1 MTMNY
6 RSIESQADIPVHG
19 VFELD
24 GLQPGMGT
32 VIGTA
37 MRRVLLSSVPG
48 AAAAWMNIEG
58 VAHEFSTVPGMK
70 EDVQELI
77 LRMRGLRLRVH
88 DRAIHRLTLHVKG
101 RDALAG
107 DFRGD
112 GSVEILNPLYK
123 IATLNED
130 AKLNMD
136 IWIQLGRDKGVAP
149 KDTPPDRGEGVPAE
163 MLWLAPIYS
172 PVERVSVQVDEEPDS
187 ERLRLE
193 VWTNGTASPREAVD
207 WAGRILMEMTG
218 SMSRV
223 LLSPERLTPGV
234 REVQGLRLE
243 ELGLSTRSY
252 NRLKRAHFDTVEELL
267 SRSRRELYDT
277 PALGPKTLLELEE
290 KLAEMRLKLPDTAG

>member
-6 RSIESQADIPVHG
+6 QSIETAADFPVHG
-19 VFELD
+19 MFELD

-48 AAAAWMNIEG
+48 AAATWMSIEG

-77 LRMRGLRLRVH
+77 LRMRGLRLRVR
-88 DRAIHRLTLHVKG
+88 DRAIHKLTLHVKG

-112 GSVEILNPLYK
+112 GSIEILNPLYK

-130 AKLNMD
+130 ATLDIN
-136 IWIQLGRDKGVAP
+136 IWIRSDRDKGTALKDAP
-149 KDTPPDRGEGVPAE
+149 PGWEDGIPAG

-172 PVERVSVQVDEEPDS
+172 PVEQVSVQVDEELDS
-187 ERLRLE
+187 DRLRLE
-193 VWTNGTASPREAVD
+193 VWTNGTVSPREAVD
-207 WAGRILMEMTG
+207 WAGRILTELTG

-223 LLSPERLTPGV
+223 LLSPEQLTPAV
-234 REVQGLRLE
+234 REVQGLQLE

-290 KLAEMRLKLPDTAG
+290 KLAKIGLHLGGTVG

>member
-6 RSIESQADIPVHG
+6 RNIETSADFPVHG
-19 VFELD
+19 IFELD

-48 AAAAWMNIEG
+48 TAAVWMNIQG

-77 LRMRGLRLRVH
+77 LRMRGLRLRVR

-112 GSVEILNPLYK
+112 GGVEILNPLYK

-130 AKLNMD
+130 ATLDMD
-136 IWIQLGRDKGVAP
+136 IWVQSGRDKGAAS
-149 KDTPPDRGEGVPAE
+149 KDELPDRGEGIPAG

-172 PVERVSVQVDEEPDS
+172 PVERVSVQVEEEPDS
-187 ERLRLE
+187 DRLRLE
-193 VWTNGTASPREAVD
+193 VWTNDTVSPREAVD
-207 WAGRILMEMTG
+207 WAGRVLTEMTG
-218 SMSRV
+218 SMSRA
-223 LLSPERLTPGV
+223 LLSPERSTPAV

-243 ELGLSTRSY
+243 ELGLSIRSY

-290 KLAEMRLKLPDTAG
+290 KLAEMGLRLRDTAG